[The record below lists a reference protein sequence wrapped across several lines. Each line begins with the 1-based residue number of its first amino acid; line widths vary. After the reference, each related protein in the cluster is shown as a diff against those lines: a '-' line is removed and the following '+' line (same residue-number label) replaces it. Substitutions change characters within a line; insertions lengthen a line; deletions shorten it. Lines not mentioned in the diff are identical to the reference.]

1 MYANNHHL
9 KNYMLI
15 LLFSMLVIG
24 VAACGR
30 KTDEAERSV
39 NDVPVTISADGAA
52 TIDDAS
58 GQEQRAATDDDHPAI
73 TGDDAPLSGAS
84 NEVDSGGPMMS
95 ASDEAN
101 HGMMGDSEEM
111 GHEDEAMPHA
121 EGAAAD
127 EDMAAAHGVP
137 EEYANLE
144 NPIEATDSSITRG
157 AELFQ
162 ANCAI
167 CHGSTGKGDGVA
179 AAGLDPKPANL
190 SEDHVQ
196 GNPDGALFYTISK
209 GVPGTAMVAWE
220 GQISKKIVAISSIL
234 SEPSSHDR

>member
-15 LLFSMLVIG
+15 LLFSVLVIG
-24 VAACGR
+24 VGACGR
-30 KTDEAERSV
+30 KTTQVEGSV
-39 NDVPVTISADGAA
+39 NDAPVSTSADRAA
-52 TIDDAS
+52 TTDDTF
-58 GQEQRAATDDDHPAI
+58 GQEQRAATDDDHPAT
-73 TGDDAPLSGAS
+73 TGDDALPSDS
-84 NEVDSGGPMMS
+84 DNEDDSRGPMMS

-101 HGMMGDSEEM
+101 HGIMGGSEGM
-111 GHEDEAMPHA
+111 GHEDEAMPHD

-137 EEYANLE
+137 EEYANME
-144 NPIEATDSSITRG
+144 NPIESTDSSITRG

-162 ANCAI
+162 ANCAV

-196 GNPDGALFYTISK
+196 DNPDGALFYTISK

-220 GQISKKIVAISSIL
+220 SQIS
-234 SEPSSHDR
+234 EEDRWNLVNFIRTIKP